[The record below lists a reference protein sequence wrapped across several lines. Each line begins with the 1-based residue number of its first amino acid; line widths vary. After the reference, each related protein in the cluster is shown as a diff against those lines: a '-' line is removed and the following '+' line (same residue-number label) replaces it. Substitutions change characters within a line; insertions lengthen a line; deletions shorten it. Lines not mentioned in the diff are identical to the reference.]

1 MATQS
6 IHDFAKSNLLEDI
19 LDCVKTRIY
28 LPNIDAK
35 TENLKAF
42 YQKLN
47 VNDKQLDEIY
57 EGTPKQDLFI
67 HKSQKFMP
75 FNLVLSKKELK
86 LLSLTHKDKA
96 QVDNLYSQFK
106 EQFYEYL

>member
-1 MATQS
+1 
-6 IHDFAKSNLLEDI
+6 
-19 LDCVKTRIY
+19 
-28 LPNIDAK
+28 
-35 TENLKAF
+35 
-42 YQKLN
+42 
-47 VNDKQLDEIY
+47 
-57 EGTPKQDLFI
+57 
-67 HKSQKFMP
+67 MP